1 MQKAIL
7 IIVFVLNCLVSYCQA
22 KDSVE
27 VKPRNMEYSEFIANY
42 SVNDTSSTV
51 INIFFD
57 KKSNS
62 AIGQMSMFP
71 ITAAL
76 YPVLP
81 IFSIGL
87 SAVSFPFF
95 VNGSLMLV
103 KYRKKKL
110 QKVLIE
116 YKETRTLPKWIR
128 KKVNK
133 SLDYGRFDD
142 E

>member
-1 MQKAIL
+1 M
-7 IIVFVLNCLVSYCQA
+7 
-22 KDSVE
+22 
-27 VKPRNMEYSEFIANY
+27 
-42 SVNDTSSTV
+42 
-51 INIFFD
+51 
-57 KKSNS
+57 
-62 AIGQMSMFP
+62 GQMSMFP

-87 SAVSFPFF
+87 SVVSFPFF
-95 VNGSLMLV
+95 VNGSVMLV

-133 SLDYGRFDD
+133 SLDFGRFD
-142 E
+142 EE

>member
-1 MQKAIL
+1 MLKFVLL
-7 IIVFVLNCLVSYCQA
+7 IIFLANGVISFCENT
-22 KDSVE
+22 DSSQ
-27 VKPRNMEYSEFIANY
+27 VKARKLDYNDFIAKY
-42 SVNDTSSTV
+42 SVNDTSSII

-62 AIGQMSMFP
+62 ALGQMSIFP
-71 ITAAL
+71 VTAAFFPL
-76 YPVLP
+76 FPV
-81 IFSIGL
+81 FSIGM

-95 VNGSLMLV
+95 VNGSVVLI

-116 YKETRTLPKWIR
+116 YKETRTLPNWVR

-133 SLDYGRFDD
+133 SLDYGRFD
-142 E
+142 EE